1 MIELVQC
8 NNIPCH
14 AFTPNTTTALE
25 TKMRL
30 LAQPFSLINC
40 TEIYFGIEQFQL
52 KGNIYTTQPGEKKIQ
67 N

>member
-1 MIELVQC
+1 
-8 NNIPCH
+8 
-14 AFTPNTTTALE
+14 
-25 TKMRL
+25 MRL